1 MYVSYVCAPMI
12 IHVCVI
18 YMCAYAYTCMCHMC
32 VYNYTCMVVCVSM
45 QLELQLGDIGI
56 TTVQAV
62 ERLGF
67 WARVRV

>member
-1 MYVSYVCAPMI
+1 MLIHVCIICVPML

-18 YMCAYAYTCMCHMC
+18 C
-32 VYNYTCMVVCVSM
+32 VPMLMHVCVICAPI

-62 ERLGF
+62 ERLGSR
-67 WARVRV
+67 ARVRV

>member
-1 MYVSYVCAPMI
+1 MSYVRLCLHMCVICAPML

-18 YMCAYAYTCMCHMC
+18 CA
-32 VYNYTCMVVCVSM
+32 SI
-45 QLELQLGDIGI
+45 QLELQVGDIDI

-67 WARVRV
+67 RASVRVLC